1 MMRRLFGWSM
11 VPLLMCTSCA
21 IPNTIEMMGDSA
33 PPPEFGRPLWV
44 RSVAGVG
51 GWAGGVIGG
60 VASIAILP
68 ITYPLSE
75 WASDGLSEH
84 SAEELMFMP
93 AVGLSAVGHACIGVP
108 ADLLD
113 WTFRRVWMDPND
125 PITSFEWTPLD
136 GFEAPKPAM
145 DPTDG

>member
-1 MMRRLFGWSM
+1 
-11 VPLLMCTSCA
+11 MCTSCA
-21 IPNTIEMMGDSA
+21 IPNTIEMMEDSA

-44 RSVAGVG
+44 RGVAGVG
-51 GWAGGVIGG
+51 GWAGGIIGG
-60 VASIAILP
+60 VASIATLP

-93 AVGLSAVGHACIGVP
+93 AIGLSAVGHAVIGVP
-108 ADLLD
+108 ADMLD
-113 WTFRRVWMDPND
+113 WTFRRAWIAPDD
-125 PITSFEWTPLD
+125 PISSFEFTPLN
-136 GFEAPKPAM
+136 GFEAPKAAT